1 MILCC
6 GEALIDFVPTPDSLA
21 YQPCPGGSVF
31 NIAVGLGRLEA
42 PVSFFSK
49 LSTDYFGDMLINY
62 LTDNGVDTGA
72 CLREDDPTTLAFV
85 SLPQGDDDE
94 PRYMFYANDTADR
107 LLQET
112 ELPLI
117 PDTVQV
123 LHFGSISL
131 VMEPGATTL
140 TTLMKRES
148 RQRIISLDP
157 NVRPGLISDQVA
169 YRQRFES
176 WVTLV
181 DILRLSQ
188 VDLDYL
194 YPDED
199 RDQIVQRWFDMGI
212 SLCILTLGGDGA
224 IGYTAAGKTAVS
236 KAPEITVADTV
247 GAGDSFLAA
256 TLAYLH
262 QFGKLNTKE
271 QLAGLSETELSNCLA
286 YAGRAAAIN
295 CSRQGANP
303 PTKHEME
310 TINERKQF

>member
-6 GEALIDFVPTPDSLA
+6 GEALIDFVPLPDLPA

-42 PVSFFSK
+42 PVGFFCK
-49 LSTDYFGDMLINY
+49 LSTDYFGDLLLNY
-62 LTDNGVDTGA
+62 LTDNGVDTSS
-72 CLREDDPTTLAFV
+72 CIREDGPTTLAFV
-85 SLPQGDDDE
+85 SLPQGDNDE
-94 PRYMFYANDTADR
+94 PRYMFYANDTVDR
-107 LLQET
+107 LLQEP
-112 ELPLI
+112 ELPQL
-117 PDTVQV
+117 PDSVTA

-140 TTLMKRES
+140 TTLMQRES

-157 NVRPGLISDQVA
+157 NVRPGLIADKEA
-169 YRQRFES
+169 YRQKFES
-176 WVTLV
+176 WVKLV

-194 YPDED
+194 YPDGD
-199 RDQIVQRWFDMGI
+199 RDQIINQWFDMGI
-212 SLCILTLGGDGA
+212 SLCILTLGSDGA

-236 KAPEITVADTV
+236 KAPQVTVADTV

-256 TLAYLH
+256 TLAYLY
-262 QFGKLNTKE
+262 QTGKLNTKE
-271 QLAGLSETELSNCLA
+271 HLAGLSEAELSNCLA
-286 YAGRAAAIN
+286 YASQAAAIN

-310 TINERKQF
+310 TTHE

>member
-6 GEALIDFVPTPDSLA
+6 GEALIDFVPLPDLPA

-42 PVSFFSK
+42 PVGFFCK
-49 LSTDYFGDMLINY
+49 LSTDYFGDLLINY
-62 LTDNGVDTGA
+62 LADNGVDTGA
-72 CLREDDPTTLAFV
+72 CLREDGPTTLAFV
-85 SLPQGDDDE
+85 SLPQGDNNE
-94 PRYMFYANDTADR
+94 PRYMFYANDTVDR

-112 ELPLI
+112 ELPQLSDSI
-117 PDTVQV
+117 QA

-140 TTLMKRES
+140 TTLMQRES

-157 NVRPGLISDQVA
+157 NVRPGLIADKDA
-169 YRQRFES
+169 YRQKFKS
-176 WVTLV
+176 WVKLV

-194 YPDED
+194 YPDDD
-199 RDQIVQRWFDMGI
+199 RDQIINQWFDMGI
-212 SLCILTLGGDGA
+212 SLCILTLGSDGA

-236 KAPEITVADTV
+236 KAPRVTVADTV

-256 TLAYLH
+256 TLAHLYET
-262 QFGKLNTKE
+262 GKLNTKE
-271 QLAGLSETELSNCLA
+271 QLAGLSEAELSNCLA
-286 YAGRAAAIN
+286 YAVRAAAIN

-310 TINERKQF
+310 TTNE